1 MRRLANNDRGFT
13 IVEVLVAAMVLV
25 AGSFATFGLLRAAAL
40 NTQRAKGSQVALD
53 RAQQELEALR
63 SYSDQQLAL
72 TASPPPSTDPLNPDY
87 RVSGGSYAMTRTP
100 QGDPATMVV
109 KGRSLYGGG
118 FIEGGVVSPG
128 PTPFTSGDVSGE
140 VYRYVVWRNDASCPE
155 ATCPGPQDYKQI
167 VVAVRLDKT
176 ANQASQQAYVEVQSD
191 FINPEDSSLKDP
203 VAGANGV
210 VTAQQFFLSDTPC
223 SASGTT
229 VRGEIAGSHALH
241 NTLGTC
247 ASGVQGGAVA
257 GAPDALLL
265 GSPPDIAPED
275 PTLPADYDYS
285 SDYPLQTTVD
295 AAKGIQL
302 RRDENTG
309 CHFEPS
315 GKSVPQ
321 WQTHRWVTDPL
332 QSNFTM
338 SGQVTID
345 VWSRTV
351 KEVNTKAALCVSLFD
366 RKEAG
371 SPPKGEDS
379 WLANKVGGA
388 AYWEYVPSGNGL
400 WPEKWSEVTI
410 KMTFNGPITI
420 LKGHRL
426 GLAFGVNGNTSADA
440 ISLMYDHPNYRSRIE
455 VETPTPIEGG

>member
-1 MRRLANNDRGFT
+1 MRAFANREQGFT
-13 IVEVLVAAMVLV
+13 IVEVLVATLVLV
-25 AGSFATFGLLRAAAL
+25 AGSFATFGLLRSAAL
-40 NTQRAKGSQVALD
+40 NTQRAKGTQVALD

-63 SYSDQQLAL
+63 SYTDKQLAL
-72 TASPPPSTDPLNPDY
+72 TTAPEHSKSIASPNY
-87 RVSGGSYAMTRTP
+87 RISGREFAMTRSP
-100 QGDPATMVV
+100 VGDPAIMVV
-109 KGRSLYGGG
+109 ENEPLYGGG
-118 FIEGGVVSPG
+118 FIKGGVVNPG
-128 PTPFTSGDVSGE
+128 PTNFTSGDVSGKI
-140 VYRYVVWRNDASCPE
+140 YRYIVWRNDASCPLT
-155 ATCPGPQDYKQI
+155 TCPGQQDYKQI
-167 VVAVRLDKT
+167 VVVVMLDKT
-176 ANQASQQAYVEVQSD
+176 ANQASQRGYVEVQSD
-191 FINPEDSSLKDP
+191 FIDPEDSASKDP
-203 VAGANGV
+203 VPGANGV

-223 SASGTT
+223 SASGATA
-229 VRGEIAGSHALH
+229 RGEIAGSHVLH

-247 ASGVQGGAVA
+247 ASGIQTGSVI

-265 GSPPDIAPED
+265 GSPPDVAPED
-275 PTLPADYDYS
+275 PTLPVDYDYS
-285 SDYPLQTTVD
+285 SDYPLQTAVD

-332 QSNFTM
+332 KSDFTM
-338 SGQVTID
+338 SGQVTLD

-351 KEVNTKAALCVSLFD
+351 KDVNTKAGLCVSLFD
-366 RKEAG
+366 RKESG

-379 WLANKVGGA
+379 WLTNKVGGA
-388 AYWEYVPSGNGL
+388 AYWESVPSGNGL

-410 KMTFNGPITI
+410 KMTLNGPITI
-420 LKGHRL
+420 KKDHRL
-426 GLAFGVNGNTSADA
+426 GLALGVNGNTSADA